1 MKRQVPLALCFLFG
15 VAMIYTQFSPHQ
27 YSDAVYKEVIK
38 WGLIISPFALVLA
51 VVTLIQTHVS
61 RIRFRS
67 EHWQYSFIVFIGMIV
82 MVAVGLFFVPNW
94 LLNLLPENVSTALAD
109 VQIGPQ
115 NPVFVWLYDNVQVPM
130 DATMFSLLAFF
141 IASAAFRAFRARAFE
156 ATLLLIT
163 AMFVMMGNIPVGDI
177 IWNKVISWLPLPES
191 WVLLEDGT
199 SRLEDGASWL
209 RQWILDVPNTAAR
222 RGIILGV
229 SLGVISQSIRII
241 LGIERS
247 YLGGGD

>member
-15 VAMIYTQFSPHQ
+15 IAMIFTQFVPHR
-27 YSDAVYKEVIK
+27 YSQELYKEVID
-38 WGLIISPFALVLA
+38 WGLIISPFALALA
-51 VVTLIQTHVS
+51 VITLIQTHAT
-61 RIRFRS
+61 RIRRRT
-67 EHWQYSFIVFIGMIV
+67 EHWQYSFIVFAGIII
-82 MVAVGLFFVPNW
+82 MVCVGVPFG
-94 LLNLLPENVSTALAD
+94 E
-109 VQIGPQ
+109 Q
-115 NPVFVWLYDNVQVPM
+115 NSVFVWLYDNVQVPM

-141 IASAAFRAFRARAFE
+141 IASAAFRAFRARSFE

-163 AMFVMMGNIPVGDI
+163 AMIVMLGNVPIGDLV
-177 IWNKVISWLPLPES
+177 WNKVMSWTP
-191 WVLLEDGT
+191 WA
-199 SRLEDGASWL
+199 DGASGT
-209 RQWILDVPNTAAR
+209 RQWILDILNSAAR

>member
-15 VAMIYTQFSPHQ
+15 MAMIFTQFSPHR
-27 YSDAVYKEVIK
+27 YSQELYKEVID

-51 VVTLIQTHVS
+51 VITLIQTHAARV
-61 RIRFRS
+61 RRRT
-67 EHWQYSFIVFIGMIV
+67 EHWQYSFIVFAGIII
-82 MVAVGLFFVPNW
+82 MVCVGVPFG
-94 LLNLLPENVSTALAD
+94 E
-109 VQIGPQ
+109 Q
-115 NPVFVWLYDNVQVPM
+115 NSVFVWLYDNVQVPM

-141 IASAAFRAFRARAFE
+141 IASAAFRAFRARSFE

-163 AMFVMMGNIPVGDI
+163 AMIVMLGNVPIGDLL
-177 IWNKVISWLPLPES
+177 WNKVMSWTPWTDIAS
-191 WVLLEDGT
+191 GT
-199 SRLEDGASWL
+199 
-209 RQWILDVPNTAAR
+209 RQWILDILNSAAR

>member
-15 VAMIYTQFSPHQ
+15 IAMIFTQFAPHRYAQ
-27 YSDAVYKEVIK
+27 ELYKEVID
-38 WGLIISPFALVLA
+38 WGLIIKPFALVLA
-51 VVTLIQTHVS
+51 VITLIQTHATRVRR
-61 RIRFRS
+61 RI
-67 EHWQYSFIVFIGMIV
+67 EHWQYSFIVFAGIII
-82 MVAVGLFFVPNW
+82 MVCVGVPFGEHN
-94 LLNLLPENVSTALAD
+94 S
-109 VQIGPQ
+109 
-115 NPVFVWLYDNVQVPM
+115 VFVWLYDNVQVPM

-163 AMFVMMGNIPVGDI
+163 AILVMLGNIPVGNLV
-177 IWNKVISWLPLPES
+177 WNKVMFWTP
-191 WVLLEDGT
+191 WM
-199 SRLEDGASWL
+199 DGASEA
-209 RQWILDVPNTAAR
+209 RQWILEILNGAAR
-222 RGIILGV
+222 RGILLGV

>member
-1 MKRQVPLALCFLFG
+1 MKRQVPLALCFVFG
-15 VAMIYTQFSPHQ
+15 IAMIFTQFSPHS
-27 YSDAVYKEVIK
+27 YSQELYKEVIN

-51 VVTLIQTHVS
+51 VVTLIQTHVA
-61 RIRFRS
+61 RIHRRI
-67 EHWQYSFIVFIGMIV
+67 EHWQYSFVVFAGIITMVLIGIP
-82 MVAVGLFFVPNW
+82 F
-94 LLNLLPENVSTALAD
+94 
-109 VQIGPQ
+109 GPQ
-115 NPVFVWLYDNVQVPM
+115 NPVFEWLYNNVQVPM

-141 IASAAFRAFRARAFE
+141 IASAAYRAFRARTFE

-163 AMFVMMGNIPVGDI
+163 ALIVMMGNVPIGDL
-177 IWNKVISWLPLPES
+177 IWNTVMSWIP
-191 WVLLEDGT
+191 
-199 SRLEDGASWL
+199 LEDGATKT
-209 RQWILDVPNTAAR
+209 RQWILDIPNLAAR